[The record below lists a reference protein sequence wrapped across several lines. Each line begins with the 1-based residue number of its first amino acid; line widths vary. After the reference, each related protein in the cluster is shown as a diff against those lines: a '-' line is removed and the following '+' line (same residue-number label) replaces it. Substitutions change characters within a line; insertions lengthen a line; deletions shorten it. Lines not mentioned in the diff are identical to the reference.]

1 MGREQEVGEKTSVNC
16 LLKTF
21 LFAECFRWC
30 LASLLSVG
38 VGFKS
43 WVLDHLFAFSTVPEK
58 KKCVAWV
65 LSTRQGIVLNLAAQ
79 LKPNATFWF
88 VKGFSTCQTGCTEV

>member
-1 MGREQEVGEKTSVNC
+1 M
-16 LLKTF
+16 
-21 LFAECFRWC
+21 
-30 LASLLSVG
+30 LSVG

-58 KKCVAWV
+58 KKMCGKGVKYKA
-65 LSTRQGIVLNLAAQ
+65 RNLATQ